1 MYTEEERAK
10 WRQLVARWKAGE
22 KVFDAG
28 KRIEKTD
35 ATTVQ
40 RQEPVQSIKRNFIAE
55 AQRKHV
61 AEAVGPDTRSSY
73 QRKQSQAAK
82 QYANQQYQKA
92 KDDAKRAEGLEQMMK
107 TVSPSTYVEAATGQD
122 LGTAGRLI
130 IDAAAFGLPGAMK
143 SIAGP
148 TMQYGRNFLL
158 SQTTRR
164 SLNSGVRGIQQIF
177 SLKNKI
183 AQKVENVDFD
193 NIAKLAAKMKAD
205 DDAWMAMHP
214 EYNIKNAINK
224 TKLPNAYESFPSE
237 LIRDV
242 AKDPYYDL
250 LLNAKTSADVAK
262 ISPTVRSYADA
273 GSEFKLINEYNPFVR
288 GYTNLK
294 SFLQSPAYRKR
305 LENYYKQK
313 GSSYVTINNA
323 PDDRIGEQLYNIETA
338 KATVRPPGHL
348 VDENGTVKDSFGLYD
363 PNSHSIQVAADALR
377 RQTPE
382 HEMWHAARR
391 AMPYL
396 DNTKYR
402 MRVKSTSLDP
412 DYYNIM
418 SEQEVRVLDTLRE
431 MQEHGLDIN
440 NLTDDQIW
448 NFLMET
454 PADMHGT
461 NVQSLIDNYWY
472 DDVKNA
478 LRNFKGLSIPITMGI
493 GYTKLKPIQTMKSE

>member
-10 WRQLVARWKAGE
+10 WRELVARWKAGE

-40 RQEPVQSIKRNFIAE
+40 RQEPVQPIKRNFIAE
-55 AQRKHV
+55 AQRKHA
-61 AEAVGPDTRSSY
+61 AEVVGPDTRSSY

-92 KDDAKRAEGLEQMMK
+92 KDDVKRAEGLEQMMK

-130 IDAAAFGLPGAMK
+130 TDAAFFGSPSLIKQGFNFASK
-143 SIAGP
+143 
-148 TMQYGRNFLL
+148 QYGKYA
-158 SQTTRR
+158 
-164 SLNSGVRGIQQIF
+164 VRIF
-177 SLKNKI
+177 PLKNKI
-183 AQKVENVDFD
+183 AQKVESVDFD

-205 DDAWMAMHP
+205 NDAWMVMHP
-214 EYNIKNAINK
+214 EYNIENAINK
-224 TKLPNAYESFPSE
+224 TKLPNIYESFPSE

-262 ISPTVRSYADA
+262 MSPTVRSYADA
-273 GSEFKLINEYNPFVR
+273 GSRFKFINEYNPFVR

-338 KATVRPPGHL
+338 KATVRPSGHL
-348 VDENGTVKDSFGLYD
+348 IDENGTVKDAFGLYD

-412 DYYNIM
+412 NYYNIM

-431 MQEHGLDIN
+431 MQESGLDIN

-448 NFLMET
+448 NFFYET
-454 PADMHGT
+454 PIDSHGT

-472 DDVKNA
+472 DDIKNA
-478 LRNFKGLSIPITMGI
+478 LRNFKTVIYPLGFGGV
-493 GYTKLKPIQTMKSE
+493 GYGSYNKYAE